1 MELDDLLQPFLARP
15 AAAGILT
22 DFDGTLAPIV
32 EDPTAAKALPGAVLT
47 LHRLARHYRRVAVI
61 SGRPAQFLVEQLH
74 LEHDELLAGET
85 EGEGLIVSGL
95 YGLQAATAGVVTA
108 HPDCET
114 WKPVVDRTA
123 DEAEEQ
129 MPDGVIVERKIL
141 TVTLHYRTRPDAADW
156 VRAWAA
162 EAAARTGLK
171 LHPARMSEE
180 LIPPIPTNKGKVVGD
195 LSQGLEAV
203 CFFGDDVGDLPAF
216 DALDALRAGGVHT
229 LKVVARSSEAPARL
243 LDAGDVV
250 VDGPEGALAVLSRL
264 VPVPQPDSAT
274 ARS

>member
-1 MELDDLLQPFLARP
+1 MELDDLLKPFLASP
-15 AAAGILT
+15 LTAGVLT

-61 SGRPAQFLVEQLH
+61 SGRPAEFLVRQLR
-74 LEHDELLAGET
+74 LDHDELLAGET
-85 EGEGLIVSGL
+85 AGEGLIVSGL
-95 YGLQAATAGVVTA
+95 YGLQAASAGVVTA

-114 WKPVVDRTA
+114 WKPVIDTVA
-123 DEAEEQ
+123 DEADEQ
-129 MPDGVIVERKIL
+129 MPEGVIVERKIL
-141 TVTLHYRTRPDAADW
+141 TVTLHYRTHPEAADW
-156 VRAWAA
+156 VKAWA
-162 EAAARTGLK
+162 EETAARTGLH

-180 LIPPIPTNKGKVVGD
+180 LIPPIPINKGKVVGD

-216 DALDALRAGGVHT
+216 DALDILRTQGVHT
-229 LKVVARSSEAPARL
+229 LKVVARSAEASSTL

-250 VDGPEGALAVLSRL
+250 VDGPEGALAVLNRL
-264 VPVPQPDSAT
+264 VPQAALHRNGDG
-274 ARS
+274 

>member
-1 MELDDLLQPFLARP
+1 MELDDLLQPFLANP
-15 AAAGILT
+15 MQAGILT

-61 SGRPAQFLVEQLH
+61 SGRPAQFLVDVLR
-74 LEHDELLAGET
+74 LGHDELLTGEAA
-85 EGEGLIVSGL
+85 GEGLIVSGL
-95 YGLQAATAGVVTA
+95 YGLQAASGDVVTV
-108 HPDCET
+108 HPDCDT
-114 WKPVVDRTA
+114 WKPVIDRVA

-156 VRAWAA
+156 VRAWTADVA
-162 EAAARTGLK
+162 EHTGLK
-171 LHPARMSEE
+171 VHAARMSEE
-180 LIPPIPTNKGKVVGD
+180 LLPPILTDKGHVVKE
-195 LSQGLEAV
+195 LTPGLDAV

-216 DALDALRAGGVHT
+216 EAVDALRAQGVHT
-229 LKVVARSSEAPARL
+229 LKVVARSTEAPSRL
-243 LDAGDVV
+243 LEAGDVV
-250 VDGPEGALAVLSRL
+250 VNGPVGALEVLKQL
-264 VPVPQPDSAT
+264 VPQST

>member
-1 MELDDLLQPFLARP
+1 MELDDLLAPFLAAP
-15 AAAGILT
+15 LQAGILT

-61 SGRPAQFLVEQLH
+61 SGRPAEFLVRQLH
-74 LEHDELLAGET
+74 LEHDELLADEAQ
-85 EGEGLIVSGL
+85 GEGLVVSGL
-95 YGLQAATAGVVTA
+95 YGLQAASAGVVTA

-114 WKPVVDRTA
+114 WKPVVDTIA
-123 DEAEEQ
+123 DEADEQ

-156 VRAWAA
+156 VRAWAD

-171 LHPARMSEE
+171 VHPARMSVE

-195 LSQGLEAV
+195 LAQGLHAV
-203 CFFGDDVGDLPAF
+203 AFLGDDVGDLPAF
-216 DALDALRAGGVHT
+216 EALDLLRTQGVHT
-229 LKVVARSSEAPARL
+229 LKVVARSAEAPSKL
-243 LDAGDVV
+243 LDAADVV
-250 VDGPEGALAVLSRL
+250 VEGPQGALDVLTKL
-264 VPVPQPDSAT
+264 CPQ
-274 ARS
+274 RVCR

>member
-15 AAAGILT
+15 MQAGILT

-61 SGRPAQFLVEQLH
+61 SGRPAQFLVEQLR
-74 LEHDELLAGET
+74 LEHDEVLAGET
-85 EGEGLIVSGL
+85 QGEGLIVSGL

-114 WKPVVDRTA
+114 WKPVVDRIA
-123 DEAEEQ
+123 DEADEQ

-156 VRAWAA
+156 VQAWAS
-162 EAAARTGLK
+162 EAAARSGLN

-195 LSQGLEAV
+195 LSQGLQAV

-216 DALDALRAGGVHT
+216 EALDMLRTQGVHT
-229 LKVVARSSEAPARL
+229 LKVVARSAEAPSRL

-250 VDGPEGALAVLSRL
+250 VDGPAGALAVLSQL
-264 VPVPQPDSAT
+264 VPQADSAT